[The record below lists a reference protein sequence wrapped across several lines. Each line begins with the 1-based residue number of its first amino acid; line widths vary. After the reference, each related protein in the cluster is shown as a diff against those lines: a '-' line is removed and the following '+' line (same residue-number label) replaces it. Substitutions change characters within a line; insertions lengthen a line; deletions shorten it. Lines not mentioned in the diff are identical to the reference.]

1 MRKFET
7 EQKEEGGGLVQLKSS
22 LDKSYPDAAQWSK
35 AKKKFGCPRFNPSQA
50 KLFKGAESIQKYNFY
65 LFTIGY
71 VLKLVIL
78 TSDWT

>member
-35 AKKKFGCPRFNPSQA
+35 AKKKIRCPRFNPSQV
-50 KLFKGAESIQKYNFY
+50 KLFKGTESIHKCNFN

-71 VLKLVIL
+71 VLKPVIL
-78 TSDWT
+78 TPDST